1 MNADNPLLTV
11 RHVAGR
17 NPVRVV
23 LDPRG
28 RARAEANL
36 FHDGAA
42 PTVHLLGEDLAPACA
57 GLPDRLVRVGLP
69 RTESGFA
76 PAAVLEW
83 LASAG
88 CRRVLVEGA
97 GLPVAL
103 RAGGSDRSAAPAGRA
118 AADRVRAAGLVLP
131 PIDTLDEALRPV
143 CRQFRCG
150 DDTLFDLDFGGAPE
164 GLPKQ
169 GQNLEK

>member
-1 MNADNPLLTV
+1 M
-11 RHVAGR
+11 
-17 NPVRVV
+17 V

-57 GLPDRLVRVGLP
+57 RLPDRLVRVGLP

-83 LASAG
+83 LAGAG
-88 CRRVLVEGA
+88 CRRVLVEGGGLTVSRFVQA
-97 GLPVAL
+97 GAIDRLHLLVAPL
-103 RAGGSDRSAAPAGRA
+103 LIGSGRP
-118 AADRVRAAGLVLP
+118 GLVLP
-131 PIDTLDEALRPV
+131 PIDALDEALRPV

-150 DDTLFDLDFGGAPE
+150 GDTLFDLDFDGAHGRFQQVKSRE
-164 GLPKQ
+164 NRNVTTKHF
-169 GQNLEK
+169 NLDKRML